1 MDAPCRLPTRLLAVA
16 ILALCFTLWSAG
28 QQSTRRPPAA
38 RLAERPA
45 AIDGGE
51 IGELLRKWYSKGTA
65 AGNVGDYYDNR
76 DGGHSKLNMDPYPQL
91 QKIEYTEEQIKAHQ
105 HWGLQGKILPYVV
118 FGNSSTSASPT
129 QSGSN
134 VRSYYTNPRGL
145 AFLFA
150 QYAHNNLYIYPEH
163 RDYDPGHN
171 GEGGDGDLFPTNTP
185 YLIASQGSSGSDQ
198 PFMNAMPYV
207 LAAFR
212 PDVKKKL
219 IQSGLLMPTIQM
231 ILRITSKN
239 LKGSEEYLTGKAHP
253 TVFQGGDLDTKKMV
267 EMAHEIILSNIPPIA
282 LIKILKEITPTNG
295 IDYFEPELTEKL
307 GDTPAVIARVFRGS
321 NYIRKI
327 TVSAEGSA
335 DLNKR
340 PLKYYW
346 AILRGNPKMI
356 KIEPLNT
363 SRSVA
368 EITIPYLQRSPIAE
382 DSSLESNR
390 VDIGVFVHNGA
401 YYSPPAFI
409 TFFTLDNEAR
419 TYGSDGKPVE
429 IAYDVGTSA
438 ISVADW
444 QAFFNALDP
453 HVESWSSKFLRGQFK
468 REEIAALNRVSGEFN
483 KIHTALLGLRE
494 KEEKAAAANKSAQDA
509 VKAFQT
515 RRSSAEKADQAGQSE
530 ETRTILNNVK
540 SELDAA
546 LETQK
551 ETAADFQAARRAV
564 NDAEK
569 SEKQL
574 LENPIPQL
582 NLGATALVQ
591 GVLNSMLQDPELL
604 SANEK
609 AFELLYNSAGNEARE
624 ALDEVKQSLV
634 LYGVAE
640 NADGF
645 SFRLKSIKDE
655 SASLAEHLTLYE
667 KEMIAHWNATA
678 LSRIVFPGILNSEWQ
693 ENFVDYR
700 IFSAKKWRDV
710 YQYAPDGTLMG
721 WRRYQFDGIREFN
734 AEGLLV
740 LDKDS
745 EGRCT
750 RAQVVRY
757 ELEPQKKD
765 SKGHSIEPFQR
776 RVRMVLTDTLREYE
790 YRGANDWKGHIK
802 MR

>member
-1 MDAPCRLPTRLLAVA
+1 MDAQRRVSARLLVA
-16 ILALCFTLWSAG
+16 IILALCFSLWSVG
-28 QQSTRRPPAA
+28 QQSTRRSPAA
-38 RLAERPA
+38 RLAERSV

-76 DGGHSKLNMDPYPQL
+76 DGGHSKLNLDPYPQL
-91 QKIEYTEEQIKAHQ
+91 QKIEYTEEQIKAHK
-105 HWGLQGKILPYVV
+105 HWSMQDRILPYVV

-129 QSGSN
+129 QGGSN

-171 GEGGDGDLFPTNTP
+171 GKGGYGDLFPTNTP

-198 PFMNAMPYV
+198 PFMKAMPYV

-212 PDVKKKL
+212 PDVKNKL

-231 ILRITSKN
+231 ILRITGKH
-239 LKGSEEYLTGKAHP
+239 LRGSEEYLTGKAHP
-253 TVFQGGDLDTKKMV
+253 TVFQGRDVDSKKMV
-267 EMAHEIILSNIPPIA
+267 ELAHEIKPSDIPPIA
-282 LIKILKEITPTNG
+282 LIKVLKEITPANG

-307 GDTPAVIARVFRGS
+307 ADTPAVIARVFRGS
-321 NYIRKI
+321 NYARKI
-327 TVSAEGSA
+327 TVSAEASV

-340 PLKYYW
+340 SLKFFW
-346 AILRGNPKMI
+346 VILRGNPKMI

-368 EITIPYLQRSPIAE
+368 EITIPYFRRSPIAA

-419 TYGSDGKPVE
+419 TYGPNGKPVE

-453 HVESWSSKFLRGQFK
+453 NVESWPSKFLRRQFK
-468 REEIAALNRVSGEFN
+468 SEEIAALNKVSEEFN
-483 KIHTALLGLRE
+483 KIHTALLGLRA

-515 RRSSAEKADQAGQSE
+515 RRSSAEKTDQARHSE
-530 ETRTILNNVK
+530 QTKAILSNIK
-540 SELDAA
+540 AEPDAA

-551 ETAADFQAARRAV
+551 KTEADFQAARRAV

-574 LENPIPQL
+574 LENPIPRL
-582 NLGATALVQ
+582 NLGAAALVQ
-591 GVLNSMLQDPELL
+591 KVLNSMLQDPELL
-604 SANEK
+604 SANEN
-609 AFELLYNSAGNEARE
+609 AFDLLYNSAGKEARE
-624 ALDEVKQSLV
+624 ALDKVKKLLV

-640 NADGF
+640 NADGP
-645 SFRLKSIKDE
+645 SFRLKSIKDDHT
-655 SASLAEHLTLYE
+655 APAEHLTLYE
-667 KEMIAHWNATA
+667 KEMIAQLNATV
-678 LSRIVFPGILNSEWQ
+678 LSRIVFPDILTSEWQ

-700 IFSAKKWRDV
+700 IFSVKKWRDV
-710 YQYAPDGTLMG
+710 YRYAPDGTLMG
-721 WRRYQFDGIREFN
+721 WRRYQSDGIREFN

-745 EGRCT
+745 QGRCT
-750 RAQVVRY
+750 RARIVRY

-765 SKGHSIEPFQR
+765 SKGRPIEPFQR
-776 RVRMVLTDTLREYE
+776 RVRMVPTDTLREYE
-790 YRGANDWKGHIK
+790 YRGANDWKGHTK
-802 MR
+802 TR